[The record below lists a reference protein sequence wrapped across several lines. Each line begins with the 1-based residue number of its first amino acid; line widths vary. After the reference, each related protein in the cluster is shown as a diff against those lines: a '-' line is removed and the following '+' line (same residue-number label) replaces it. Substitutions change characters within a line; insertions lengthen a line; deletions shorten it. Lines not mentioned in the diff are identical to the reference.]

1 MTFQLNGQEYIELMK
16 LLKFMGLT
24 DTGGDTKQAIDDGLV
39 EVNGQQEFRRRCK
52 LRSGDEVVFEDTT
65 ITIEP

>member
-39 EVNGQQEFRRRCK
+39 EVNGQQEF
-52 LRSGDEVVFEDTT
+52 EVVFEDTT

>member
-1 MTFQLNGQEYIELMK
+1 MTFRLDGQEYIELMK

-39 EVNGQQEFRRRCK
+39 AVNGEQEFRRRCK
-52 LRSGDEVVFEDTT
+52 LHAGDEVVFDETT
-65 ITIEP
+65 ITIAL